1 MSNVQWFYADAQQQ
15 QQGPVAFEQIQ
26 QLAASGQIQATT
38 LIWNESMPSWAAASQ
53 VQGVFNAGAPPVT
66 AAAPGNPYAAPGS
79 GNPLGAPTVGGS
91 YPIPVVKKV
100 SYPLFLTTF
109 IAGIVLYFVAVGII
123 FSSVAKTASEM
134 EYPDETASPLETMGD
149 VENLDAQREAAAQQ
163 RAEQQAEIVMEEFPI
178 AAIGFGMVGMILL
191 LVAAI
196 LGFICIYR
204 AWCCLQPG
212 GARTTPGKAVG
223 FLFIPIFQLYWIFVA
238 YHGWSQDWTRIQ
250 ASHGNLAGMPR
261 VSPPLFLA
269 TLITGF
275 CIIIP
280 ILNLIAILAYPI
292 LYLIMMAQMHK
303 VVNAMSAASQP
314 R

>member
-38 LIWNESMPSWAAASQ
+38 LIWNESMPSWTAASQ

-191 LVAAI
+191 LIAAI